1 MWPLARLPLPLL
13 RGLGYRVGEVALRL
27 ARSRR
32 RIAERNLELCFP
44 EQDAAA
50 RRKLLR
56 AHFRASGV
64 STLETAVAWFR
75 DPRTLTGRLDLIGL
89 EHLRAAEADPR
100 GLILAGCHFVTLE
113 ICGALLSTVADLDVM
128 YRPNR
133 NPVFDRI
140 QRSGRARRY
149 GAVIDRADVRTAV
162 RRLRAGRSIWYAADQ
177 DYGPKHSVFVPFFG
191 IPTATLTATARLA
204 RLTAAQVLLVDHWRD
219 DARMRWTIRF
229 SRPFEGFP
237 SGDAA
242 DDAAR
247 LSMATEDAVREH
259 PAQYLWL
266 HRRFKTRP
274 PGHAGLYGREA
285 EPG

>member
-1 MWPLARLPLPLL
+1 MWLLARLPLPAL
-13 RGLGYRVGEVALRL
+13 RALGHWTGDVALRL
-27 ARSRR
+27 AGSRR
-32 RIAERNLELCFP
+32 RIAARNLELCFP
-44 EQDAAA
+44 ERDAAS
-50 RRKLLR
+50 RQRLLQ

-75 DPRTLTGRLDLIGL
+75 DLRDFAGRVDLVGL

-100 GLILAGCHFVTLE
+100 GLIIAGCHFVTLE
-113 ICGALLSTVADLDVM
+113 IAGALLSTVSDLDVM

-140 QRSGRARRY
+140 QRNGRARRY

-204 RLTAAQVLLVDHWRD
+204 QLTDAQVLLMDHWRD

-229 SRPFEGFP
+229 SPPFEDFP
-237 SGDAA
+237 SGDALR
-242 DDAAR
+242 DATR
-247 LSMATEDAVREH
+247 ISNATEDAVREH

-274 PGHAGLYGREA
+274 PGHRSLYA
-285 EPG
+285 SVPAPG